1 MKKKIAVLSLAIAI
15 IAIAVVGGSLA
26 WFNDTDEVTNTFIV
40 GDIDIE
46 QHEKDNDGNAFVQNQ
61 TMLPIVNTTAPSTD
75 ANYIDKVVT
84 VENTGKNDA
93 YVRTIVALEQGSIAA
108 DEFVNIIMTNSDYKS
123 SQNNYSAHWDREL
136 AATDVEI
143 GETKYYIYVYTY
155 CGPTSN
161 PNGILAPGAASYPS
175 LLQVYMKPNATNED
189 VEALDGNDNGKY
201 DILVLSQAVQTAGF
215 DDAQTALN
223 TAFGEVNKTNLKV
236 WFN

>member
-93 YVRTIVALEQGSIAA
+93 YVRTYIAVRSDLA
-108 DEFVNIIMTNSDYKS
+108 SLLTLDFGTLTGWTKDTNT
-123 SQNNYSAHWDREL
+123 ETT
-136 AATDVEI
+136 ATIDGVEH
-143 GETKYYIYVYTY
+143 TLVSYTY
-155 CGPTSN
+155 NPKLLGMTGNTTDTS
-161 PNGILAPGAASYPS
+161 
-175 LLQVYMKPNATNED
+175 
-189 VEALDGNDNGKY
+189 EALLKGVYLNSNVDVIKNDNGTANFTVDGTAVTTF
-201 DILVLSQAVQTAGF
+201 DINSNTVEVIVATQGVQQSGFSDAATAV
-215 DDAQTALN
+215 N
-223 TAFGEVNKTNLKV
+223 SAFPHSPWYVAPTTP
-236 WFN
+236 